1 MTPAPFD
8 FVLIILAY
16 LLGSLPFGVWVG
28 YLFLR
33 RDIRSG
39 GSGHSGAT
47 NTLRQAG
54 WAAGALVMALD
65 IAKGFA
71 AAWLAARW
79 GSGPLVVALAGA
91 AAVAGHCWPAF
102 ASFRGGMGLGVGG
115 GAMLAVYPLGFV
127 LGLGLAALGTLVLR
141 HSARGNFAAALL
153 LGPAVWLFS
162 RSMDV
167 TMLAIVIG
175 AVIAMRAL
183 SDWRRVYRE
192 LWLDREKKT

>member
-1 MTPAPFD
+1 MMPAPLD
-8 FVLIILAY
+8 FVLIVLAY

-28 YLFLR
+28 YLFVR

-54 WAAGALVMALD
+54 WSAGVLVSVLD
-65 IAKGFA
+65 IGKGLT

-79 GSGPLVVALAGA
+79 GSSPLVVALAGA

-102 ASFRGGMGLGVGG
+102 ASFRGGMGLGAGG

-127 LGLGLAALGTLVLR
+127 LGLGLATLGTLSLR
-141 HSARGNFAAALL
+141 HSARGNFAAGLL
-153 LGPAVWLFS
+153 FGPVIWLFS
-162 RSMDV
+162 RSLDL
-167 TMLAIVIG
+167 TMLAVAIG
-175 AVIAMRAL
+175 AVIAVRSF

-192 LWLDREKKT
+192 LWLDREKRT